1 MKKVIV
7 TGITGAIGQYI
18 SEPLKELGF
27 EVYGIGRRDFD
38 TSNFTYINLNIND
51 QEKLKKLFDD
61 IKAEYLIHLAWDLSK
76 GYFHSNAN
84 FDMLTSSINMLKY
97 FKDNNGKKAIY
108 IGTYVEYSFEN
119 IPAKEYDKL
128 NPTSVYAKCK
138 NYLREISE
146 LYCKSNGIDFCWA
159 RLFNTYGENDNNTR
173 LFPYLINTLKNNEKV
188 SINHSQLEK
197 DYIYAG
203 DIAKILSLI
212 INSDVTGII
221 NICSGKGIKLKDLAI
236 MIAEKLGK
244 IDLLELNEFNADE
257 PLKSIGDNSRII
269 NELGFYNYTD
279 IEKIIEQIIL
289 GIKNEKN

>member
-1 MKKVIV
+1 MKKIIV

-27 EVYGIGRRDFD
+27 EVYGIGRRDFSTID
-38 TSNFTYINLNIND
+38 FSYIKIDINNSSEIENVFNKI
-51 QEKLKKLFDD
+51 QPK
-61 IKAEYLIHLAWDLSK
+61 YLIHLAWDLSK

-84 FDMLTSSINMLKY
+84 FDMLTSSINILKY
-97 FKDNNGKKAIY
+97 FKNNGGKKAIY
-108 IGTYVEYSFEN
+108 IGTYAEYSFDN
-119 IPAKEYDKL
+119 VPAKEYDKL

-146 LYCKSNGIDFCWA
+146 LYCKNNGIDFCWA

-173 LFPYLINTLKNNEKV
+173 LFPYLINTLKNNKKV

-244 IDLLELNEFNADE
+244 IDLLELNEFNTDE

-269 NELGFYNYTD
+269 NELKFINYTD
-279 IEKIIEQIIL
+279 INKIIDMIIINNKL
-289 GIKNEKN
+289 